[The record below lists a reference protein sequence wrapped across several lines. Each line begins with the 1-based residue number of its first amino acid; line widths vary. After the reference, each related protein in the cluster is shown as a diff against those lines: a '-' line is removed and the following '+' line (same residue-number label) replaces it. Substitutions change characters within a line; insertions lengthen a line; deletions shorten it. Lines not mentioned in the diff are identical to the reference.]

1 MSPSRVRKIVERR
14 IHWLDDRIAE
24 RVGTELSYRLFEN
37 EKLALESVLAVYNK
51 AHPPLTSPEFDDHG
65 R

>member
-1 MSPSRVRKIVERR
+1 VSPSRVRKIVERR

-24 RVGTELSYRLFEN
+24 RVGTELPYRLFEN

-51 AHPPLTSPEFDDHG
+51 AHPPFTSPEADEHG